1 MKMLPFTFRVA
12 GKENGFLNLAHFSS
26 NGRRSRAWTAPRWRS
41 WRCCRSTPA
50 RVSCSRRL
58 CTRRSR
64 CAAPPTTGIEF
75 HRFYWFTPLKTK
87 VFTEECGPRVGSS
100 WTPGRESCFRYKE
113 NHSLNCEEIVTLTV
127 DPWGSTAPLSRE
139 AFLSKEKH
147 GQSSRCSLA
156 PVKKSFSAN
165 ERLRS
170 MVRFCSNDHVLALVG
185 NEFLSDLA

>member
-87 VFTEECGPRVGSS
+87 VFTEECGSRVGSS

-139 AFLSKEKH
+139 AFSIEGKARSVFSLLIGSCEEIIFSQRALAIH
-147 GQSSRCSLA
+147 GSFLFKRSCSGFGG
-156 PVKKSFSAN
+156 K
-165 ERLRS
+165 
-170 MVRFCSNDHVLALVG
+170 
-185 NEFLSDLA
+185 